1 MIVII
6 GVGKF
11 SILDGV
17 VLYILSVCV
26 SLDVLDILM
35 VKNNKEELERYVVIL
50 KWGKLNW
57 N

>member
-35 VKNNKEELERYVVIL
+35 VKNNKEELESYVVIL

>member
-1 MIVII
+1 MVII

-35 VKNNKEELERYVVIL
+35 VKNNKEELESYVVIL
-50 KWGKLNW
+50 K
-57 N
+57 